1 MSSWIQD
8 VVQSLGYFG
17 IALLMFLENVFPP
30 LPSEIIMPAAGFAAA
45 ENELTLLGVILA
57 GWVGSTVGQL
67 PLFCLGRWVSVERL
81 QGWADRRGRWLGVS
95 SRELRRGDA
104 WFNRHGDKA
113 VLFCRLIPGLR
124 SVISI
129 PAGMSGMNL
138 WRFLIYTSIG
148 AFAWTALLACLG
160 WWLGDNFELVSQ
172 YVQPISI
179 TITVIVVA
187 VAVWWWFRQ
196 YHHHERQAA

>member
-30 LPSEIIMPAAGFAAA
+30 LPSEIIIPAAGFAAA

-67 PLFCLGRWVSVERL
+67 PLFYLGRWVSVERL
-81 QGWADRRGRWLGVS
+81 QGWVDRRGRWLGVS

-104 WFNRHGDKA
+104 WFDRHGNKA